1 MRTDCLVLS
10 SLRRRAEGRAARN
23 HLLCRQPERHAA
35 PAVSGAHAAHARAV
49 GARRQIHRVARKFRH
64 FAPPARSSLSPSP
77 PPAPPVLQYSRPTI
91 GISELAN
98 TERARLF
105 FLLTSR

>member
-77 PPAPPVLQYSRPTI
+77 PCPSSFAI
-91 GISELAN
+91 FAAN
-98 TERARLF
+98 DWHFRTRQH
-105 FLLTSR
+105 